1 MTSQALS
8 VPNREYVARR
18 VDALE
23 AVLRVA
29 QRAKTNS
36 KLLRPVT
43 GILDCLFKESE
54 EVLNNNPHTFE

>member
-1 MTSQALS
+1 MS
-8 VPNREYVARR
+8 VPNREYVARQ

-29 QRAKTNS
+29 QRAKNSS

-54 EVLNNNPHTFE
+54 EVVNVPA

>member
-1 MTSQALS
+1 MS
-8 VPNREYVARR
+8 VPNREYVAHH
-18 VDALE
+18 VEALE

-54 EVLNNNPHTFE
+54 EVLDNSYTTG